1 MSEASKLLLSKIG
14 ETDQAYLQE
23 NSSELSLE
31 RGKLRLELVTH
42 SRVKSEQ
49 IHFLQEA
56 IVILEQARVEVDEMP
71 LSLYLALSLHL
82 AQAYMIYF
90 EVTGETRFALITQQ
104 VLKPL
109 SHYQDVDIFFML
121 AYAAISQ
128 KEVAMTRHWLKKYA
142 DHPSCDFNLL
152 IEHPAWKTHHQDNW
166 WIELVK
172 RKSS

>member
-1 MSEASKLLLSKIG
+1 MSESSKQLITKVG

-23 NSSELSLE
+23 NSPELALE

-42 SRVKSEQ
+42 SRIKSEQ

-71 LSLYLALSLHL
+71 LHVYLALSLHL

-90 EVTGETRFALITQQ
+90 ELTSETRFALITQQ

-109 SHYQDVDIFFML
+109 AHYKDADIFLML

-142 DHPSCDFNLL
+142 DQPSCDFNLL
-152 IEHPAWKTHHQDNW
+152 IEHPAWKSHHQENW

>member
-1 MSEASKLLLSKIG
+1 MSEAIKQLINRVG
-14 ETDQAYLQE
+14 ETDQTYLQE
-23 NSSELSLE
+23 NSPELALE
-31 RGKLRLELVTH
+31 RAKLRLELVTH

-71 LSLYLALSLHL
+71 LSLYLALSLQL

-90 EVTGETRFALITQQ
+90 ELTGETRFALITQQ

-109 SHYQDVDIFFML
+109 AHYQDADIFFML

-128 KEVAMTRHWLKKYA
+128 KEMAMTRYWLKKYA
-142 DHPSCDFNLL
+142 EHASCDFNLL
-152 IEHPAWKTHHQDNW
+152 IEHPAWKNHHQDDW
-166 WIELVK
+166 WIEFIK

>member
-1 MSEASKLLLSKIG
+1 
-14 ETDQAYLQE
+14 
-23 NSSELSLE
+23 
-31 RGKLRLELVTH
+31 
-42 SRVKSEQ
+42 
-49 IHFLQEA
+49 
-56 IVILEQARVEVDEMP
+56 MP